1 MNECPI
7 PSVQPRFYIC
17 LRYSFILNNKM
28 MVLIVKMVTKS
39 RIYTNE
45 IKCKWC
51 TAYKIEHNKWNISF
65 QFIQCPFALCCS
77 IIIYENVCQ
86 RRQPITFKLKEVCS
100 MSFFWCLLCCCC
112 CGILKARTWIQNF
125 KQLAKE
131 KIMLGRLNVSKLKF
145 YDLKCATIE
154 IHKEKVVIV
163 APKS

>member
-112 CGILKARTWIQNF
+112 CCVPSWDIEGKDLDSKFQTTGKRKNHAWAF
-125 KQLAKE
+125 KCKQ
-131 KIMLGRLNVSKLKF
+131 
-145 YDLKCATIE
+145 T
-154 IHKEKVVIV
+154 
-163 APKS
+163 